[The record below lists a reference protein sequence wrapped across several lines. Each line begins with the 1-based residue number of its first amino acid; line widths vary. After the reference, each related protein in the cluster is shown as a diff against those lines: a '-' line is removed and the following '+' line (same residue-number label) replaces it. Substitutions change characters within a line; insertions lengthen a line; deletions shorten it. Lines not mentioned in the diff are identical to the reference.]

1 MRRLVTVEELYRLD
15 DARDRADTRRMEL
28 IDGEIVW
35 MMAPAPLLSATH
47 CQTHLL
53 MHQKVGDAYR
63 VRCKH
68 PIRINR
74 RNEPQPDIAVV
85 RPRKDTY
92 ALSHPSPDDVLLI
105 VEVSDSSLEFDL
117 NAKRRAYAKAEI
129 AEYWVLDVNS
139 RELHVFLN
147 PWEGD
152 YTQHS
157 SYKGDDE
164 VVCTTITGLKVSVRE
179 LLPAVWRRWT
189 PPVAA
194 QLDYFHRMQ
203 RKGWSSIMLG
213 WTPVRRSAW

>member
-1 MRRLVTVEELYRLD
+1 MYRRTTVEELYRLYET
-15 DARDRADTRRMEL
+15 RDPADTQRMEL
-28 IDGEIVW
+28 IEGEIVLI
-35 MMAPAPLLSATH
+35 MAPAPLLSASSSRTSWA
-47 CQTHLL
+47 
-53 MHQKVGDAYR
+53 MMKKVGDAYR

-74 RNEPQPDIAVV
+74 HNEPQPDIAVV
-85 RPRKDTY
+85 RPRKDAY

-105 VEVSDSSLEFDL
+105 IEVSDSSLEFDL

-157 SYKGDDE
+157 TYKGDDE
-164 VVCTTITGLKVSVRE
+164 VVCTTISGLKVSVRE
-179 LLPAVWRRWT
+179 LLPA
-189 PPVAA
+189 
-194 QLDYFHRMQ
+194 
-203 RKGWSSIMLG
+203 I
-213 WTPVRRSAW
+213 